1 MKSNLG
7 TIDRGI
13 RILLVLGVFYAYYTG
28 WIFGL
33 VAMGFA
39 VIALVLLVTA
49 FTGECFIYRW
59 LGVNS
64 KMKTSK

>member
-1 MKSNLG
+1 MKSNVGLM
-7 TIDRGI
+7 DRII
-13 RILLVLGVFYAYYTG
+13 RILLVMGIFYAYYAA

-39 VIALVLLVTA
+39 VLAVVLLTTA

-59 LGVNS
+59 LGVNT
-64 KMKTSK
+64 KMKAS